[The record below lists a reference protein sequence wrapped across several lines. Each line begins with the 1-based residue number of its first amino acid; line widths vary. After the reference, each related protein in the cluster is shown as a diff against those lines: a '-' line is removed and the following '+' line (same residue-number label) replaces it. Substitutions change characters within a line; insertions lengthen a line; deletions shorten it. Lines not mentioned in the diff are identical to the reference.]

1 MNVKQSL
8 INQRADRHDWTE
20 RCTVFPLW
28 EIGQCSGLHTDY
40 NSKKP
45 QQPAAN
51 HVSDNSNWAHALFCI
66 CPRLVQKKK
75 ETSGIATTI
84 YYPSDFFFFLRCVH
98 NKCHITP
105 GCMLFFSVVAREACV
120 YQYLFL
126 PPLSPPTLRRRMHH
140 DSASKWN
147 H

>member
-51 HVSDNSNWAHALFCI
+51 HVSDNSNWAPALFCI
-66 CPRLVQKKK
+66 CPRLAQGKKK

-84 YYPSDFFFFLRCVH
+84 YYPSDFFFFVLCSQQMPHYARTHVIFLC
-98 NKCHITP
+98 
-105 GCMLFFSVVAREACV
+105 GCQGSLCLPIPFFSPR
-120 YQYLFL
+120 
-126 PPLSPPTLRRRMHH
+126 PPTLRGRMHH